1 MPTFK
6 NDTRHYIDYEAL
18 VQYPNGEPKK
28 ILVRF
33 EPGEERGF
41 PFWIPYQKL
50 GLTLINADYP
60 VVPNTILISG
70 NFNFDTGTERRF
82 NIEHCDIYIVN
93 VIVQSGKVAMYPGSS
108 NRCVEI
114 AENTEV
120 PYHYKATFD
129 WEYAPYLRFIG
140 LEDDTVVTI
149 HAEIDRDYLVN
160 AKVGGRT
167 WQ

>member
-6 NDTRHYIDYEAL
+6 NETTHYIDHEAL
-18 VQYPNGEPKK
+18 IQTPSGEPKK

-33 EPGEERGF
+33 KPNEERGL
-41 PFWIPYQKL
+41 PFWLPYQKL
-50 GLTLINADYP
+50 GLTLINENYP

-70 NFNFDTGTERRF
+70 NFNFNEGTERKF
-82 NIEHCDIYIVN
+82 NIEPCDTYVVN
-93 VIVQSGKVAMYPGSS
+93 IIVQQGKVKMYTGNSS
-108 NRCVEI
+108 VGVEI
-114 AENTEV
+114 AENIDV

-129 WEYAPYLRFIG
+129 WEYAPYLRIIG
-140 LEDDTVVTI
+140 VEADTVATI